1 MVSSGVALRLGIA
14 VSVLLAAGC
23 TSSDGGTSSSVS
35 SGGVA
40 TSAAARF
47 PDPVSRPFPAAKTR
61 ELQAVLAGA
70 VSDYA
75 LTPAAGAP
83 GITAAVLTDHGS
95 WAGAAGTGGDGARL
109 TPQAMMAI
117 HSITKTFV
125 AAEVMRLAERGKV
138 DLDAPLSTYIRHS
151 LTANGATVRQT
162 LSMRSGLTD
171 PPDAA
176 LTALVDT
183 KASVSGRHWT
193 ALEVLAALKPH
204 SSPPGGIPVYSNT
217 NYLLLGLLVEKVTGR
232 TLAQVERADL
242 FTPAGL
248 SRIAAQDAERPTPP
262 LAAPSD
268 RLNAAPDGY
277 LPNRAWARIG
287 FDSISG
293 IAADAPT
300 VARWGY
306 ELYGARL
313 LSAKSV
319 LEMTTQPS
327 QDSIFPDLP
336 GVGYGL
342 GTMTFTILST
352 DAAYGHTG
360 EAQGY
365 TTIMAVIPSRH
376 LSAAVLI
383 PEAGRRPESIM
394 RDLLAVLR

>member
-1 MVSSGVALRLGIA
+1 MGGSGIALRLGIA
-14 VSVLLAAGC
+14 VSVMLAAGC
-23 TSSDGGTSSSVS
+23 TSSYGGASSSAS
-35 SGGVA
+35 SGEVT
-40 TSAAARF
+40 TSVAARF
-47 PDPVSRPFPAAKTR
+47 PDPVSSPLPAAKTR
-61 ELQAVLAGA
+61 ELQAVLAGT

-75 LTPAAGAP
+75 HTPAAGAR

-95 WAGAAGTGGDGARL
+95 WAGAAGTGGDGAQL

-117 HSITKTFV
+117 DSITKTFV
-125 AAEVMRLAERGKV
+125 AAEVMRLAEMGKV
-138 DLDAPLSTYIRHS
+138 DLDAPLSTYIRHP

-171 PPDAA
+171 PPEAA
-176 LTALVDT
+176 LDAMVDT
-183 KASVSGRHWT
+183 KASVSRRHWT

-217 NYLLLGLLVEKVTGR
+217 NYLMLGLLVEKVTGR

-248 SRIAAQDAERPTPP
+248 SRIAAQDAERPIPP
-262 LAAPSD
+262 LAAPPG

-277 LPNRAWARIG
+277 LPSRAWARLG
-287 FDSISG
+287 FDSFAG

-306 ELYGARL
+306 QLYGARL

-319 LEMTTQPS
+319 VEMTTQPS
-327 QDSIFPDLP
+327 QDSIFP

-342 GTMTFTILST
+342 GTMAFTVLGT
-352 DAAYGHTG
+352 DPAYGHTG
-360 EAQGY
+360 EWQGY
-365 TTIMAVIPSRH
+365 TTIVAVIPSRH

-383 PEAGRRPESIM
+383 PEAGRRPEAVM

>member
-1 MVSSGVALRLGIA
+1 MVGFGLALRLGIA

-23 TSSDGGTSSSVS
+23 TSCDGGASSSAS
-35 SGGVA
+35 SGEVT

-47 PDPVSRPFPAAKTR
+47 PDPVSSPFPAAKAR
-61 ELQAVLAGA
+61 ELQAVIAGA
-70 VSDYA
+70 VSDFA
-75 LTPAAGAP
+75 LTPKAGAR

-95 WAGAAGTGGDGARL
+95 WAGAAGTGGDGAQL

-117 HSITKTFV
+117 DSITKTFV
-125 AAEVMRLAERGKV
+125 AAEVMHLAERGKV
-138 DLDAPLSTYIRHS
+138 DLDAPLSTYVRHS

-176 LTALVDT
+176 LGALAGT
-183 KASVSGRHWT
+183 SASGARHRT

-232 TLAQVERADL
+232 SLAQVERADL

-248 SRIAAQDAERPTPP
+248 SRIAAQDAERPVPP
-262 LAAPSD
+262 LAAPPG

-277 LPNRAWARIG
+277 LPNRAWARLG
-287 FDSISG
+287 LDSFAG

-306 ELYGARL
+306 QLYGARL

-327 QDSIFPDLP
+327 QDSVFP

-342 GTMTFTILST
+342 GTMAFTGLGT
-352 DAAYGHTG
+352 DAAYGHAG
-360 EAQGY
+360 EWQGY
-365 TTIMAVIPSRH
+365 TTLLAVIPSRH

-383 PEAGRRPESIM
+383 PEAGRHPESVM

>member
-1 MVSSGVALRLGIA
+1 
-14 VSVLLAAGC
+14 
-23 TSSDGGTSSSVS
+23 
-35 SGGVA
+35 
-40 TSAAARF
+40 
-47 PDPVSRPFPAAKTR
+47 
-61 ELQAVLAGA
+61 

-75 LTPAAGAP
+75 LTRAAGAP

-95 WAGAAGTGGDGARL
+95 WAGAAGTGGDGAQL

-125 AAEVMRLAERGKV
+125 AAEVMRLAEMGKV

-162 LSMRSGLTD
+162 LSMRSGLID
-171 PPDAA
+171 PPD
-176 LTALVDT
+176 TALNAMVGT
-183 KASVSGRHWT
+183 KASVARRRWT

-248 SRIAAQDAERPTPP
+248 SRVAAQDAERPVPP
-262 LAAPSD
+262 LAAPPG

-277 LPNRAWARIG
+277 LPNRSWARLG
-287 FDSISG
+287 FDSFAG

-306 ELYGARL
+306 QLYGARL

-327 QDSIFPDLP
+327 QDSIFP

-342 GTMTFTILST
+342 GTMTFTGLGT

-360 EAQGY
+360 EWQG
-365 TTIMAVIPSRH
+365 
-376 LSAAVLI
+376 
-383 PEAGRRPESIM
+383 
-394 RDLLAVLR
+394 